1 MEMTGEQGRD
11 SKVFACKKSRGDV
24 RQEGE
29 ADDGN
34 NQTKKSLSFSLVA
47 TERGNSFDAL
57 QCNALFAPIALPD
70 KLSDDDQCRE
80 GVE

>member
-34 NQTKKSLSFSLVA
+34 NQTKKSLPLDLVA
-47 TERGNSFDAL
+47 LKRSNPLGAL
-57 QCNALFAPIALPD
+57 QCDALFAPIALPD
-70 KLSDDDQCRE
+70 KLSDDEQCRE